1 MNIEL
6 RHLRYF
12 VAVAEESGFTAA
24 ARRAHVTQQVLSA
37 QIRQLEDAVGTALLA
52 RTSRGVVLT
61 AAGSAFLDSARET
74 LASLERGMAAA
85 LHASRVVVGRLTVGL
100 SAATGG
106 LARSRVLAAFS
117 AAYPS
122 VDVDLAVYDL
132 AHPAAGLLDHGTDV
146 ALLRPPV
153 SAAGLA
159 MELVESEE
167 RVFVLAADHPLASRS
182 FLELSEV
189 AGLPWVAAALSV
201 DGCAPAAFRDDWLAA
216 PRPGGGIPVAG
227 PVIGAVARTIEEWRE
242 YVVAGRGI
250 GLCPESA
257 EAFSARPGTVFVPAR
272 GVPPT
277 SLCVAWRAD
286 DRRPAVLGF
295 VTVATSGSLPDI
307 GLHPGGWSGW
317 TPVFIADGDT
327 GSRCSPCAYGGRFM
341 TVSAA
346 AMMKAGLPSTAAAGA
361 SRARR
366 QDWATSRW
374 SM

>member
-6 RHLRYF
+6 RQLRYF

-37 QIRQLEDAVGTALLA
+37 QIRRLEDAVGTALLA

-74 LASLERGMAAA
+74 LASLDRGVAAA
-85 LHASRVVVGRLTVGL
+85 LHASRVVAGRLVVGL

-106 LARSRVLAAFS
+106 LARSRVLAAFA
-117 AAYPS
+117 AAYPA

-159 MELVESEE
+159 MEVVSSEE

-189 AGLPWVAAALSV
+189 AGLPWVAAPLSV
-201 DGCAPAAFRDDWLAA
+201 DGCAPAAFRDDWLAV
-216 PRPGGGIPVAG
+216 PRPGGGLPAVG

-242 YVVAGRGI
+242 YIVAGRGI

-286 DRRPAVLGF
+286 DLRPAVLGF
-295 VTVATSGSLPDI
+295 VKVATSALGD
-307 GLHPGGWSGW
+307 GGE
-317 TPVFIADGDT
+317 
-327 GSRCSPCAYGGRFM
+327 
-341 TVSAA
+341 
-346 AMMKAGLPSTAAAGA
+346 AGA
-361 SRARR
+361 FGGSGA
-366 QDWATSRW
+366 DA
-374 SM
+374 